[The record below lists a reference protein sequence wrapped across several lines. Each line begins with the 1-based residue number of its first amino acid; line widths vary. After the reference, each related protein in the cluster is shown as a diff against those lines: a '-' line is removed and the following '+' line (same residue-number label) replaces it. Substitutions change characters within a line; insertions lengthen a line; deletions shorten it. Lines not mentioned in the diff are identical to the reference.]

1 MSRRFFKGLKS
12 KQMLT
17 KGLKRTDIS
26 EIKCIKGTF
35 MFFYSG
41 TLWKKDG
48 DGEIT

>member
-1 MSRRFFKGLKS
+1 M
-12 KQMLT
+12 Q
-17 KGLKRTDIS
+17 GLKRTDIS